1 MKKSK
6 LIIIALIIISLLVG
20 CTTNTPNENGEDNGT
35 NNENN
40 NIGQEPIVTDE
51 IPDTFPQ
58 DLVPLYDVAK
68 IEGVLAVGEDYHQ
81 AYYFSNSTRDD
92 LLDKYRAFFQDKEVQ
107 IFENEYS
114 YEVTGSVDGYKI
126 RMYIMPYNQEDHNAI
141 TTNSQI
147 EPPMDV
153 ESPTPTTEGSPTNG
167 YETTV
172 IIFISADKGP
182 VQPLQP
188 EAPEGTEENIEPTE

>member
-6 LIIIALIIISLLVG
+6 LIIIALLIISLLVG

-81 AYYFSNSTRDD
+81 AYYFSN
-92 LLDKYRAFFQDKEVQ
+92 
-107 IFENEYS
+107 
-114 YEVTGSVDGYKI
+114 
-126 RMYIMPYNQEDHNAI
+126 
-141 TTNSQI
+141 
-147 EPPMDV
+147 
-153 ESPTPTTEGSPTNG
+153 
-167 YETTV
+167 
-172 IIFISADKGP
+172 
-182 VQPLQP
+182 
-188 EAPEGTEENIEPTE
+188 

>member
-6 LIIIALIIISLLVG
+6 LIIIGLLIISLLAG
-20 CTTNTPNENGEDNGT
+20 CTTNSPNENEGNDGT

-40 NIGQEPIVTDE
+40 NIGQQPIVTDK
-51 IPDTFPQ
+51 IPETFPEE
-58 DLVPLYDVAK
+58 LVPLYDVSK
-68 IEGVLAVGEDYHQ
+68 IEGVLAVGDDYHQ
-81 AYYFSNSTRDD
+81 AYYFSNSTRDE
-92 LLDKYRAFFQDKEVQ
+92 LLEKYREFFKDKEVQ

-114 YEVTGSVDGYKI
+114 YELTGSVDGHKI

-141 TTNSQI
+141 TTHSQI
-147 EPPMDV
+147 EAPVEV
-153 ESPTPTTEGSPTNG
+153 ESPTPTTEGSPNNE

-182 VQPLQP
+182 VQPLEP
-188 EAPEGTEENIEPTE
+188 GAPEETQENVEPTE